1 MNNKLEG
8 EYGNFTYMTQRYFL
22 NIYDV
27 ENIKIKLSHWWF
39 KEKQRYK

>member
-8 EYGNFTYMTQRYFL
+8 EYGNFTYKAQRYFL

-27 ENIKIKLSHWWF
+27 ENIKSKLSH
-39 KEKQRYK
+39 R